1 MNVSQI
7 ASLFRSYTD
16 EPDATFLTDADV
28 STYLAQGYNQF
39 RSFVSAIDPSIYTET
54 ADLVFNDTD
63 SYQLAGGAVSLLGGT
78 ITAGK
83 NRLVQIQSL
92 INVTGSVQGIG
103 VIYQAVTSI
112 NALDQALDAYFLEGT
127 TLRLDRNLTG
137 TLRITYT
144 PEQSSTLWSNV
155 AAATHVDD
163 LVMFHDMIALYA
175 YAQYAIRDNAQ
186 NAPLLSQLASREFA
200 LSDYLS
206 RRVFTGPQ
214 YVSETLSSYMDN

>member
-16 EPDATFLTDADV
+16 EPDATFLTDANV
-28 STYLAQGYNQF
+28 STYLTQGYNQF
-39 RSFVSAIDPSIYTET
+39 RSFVSSIDPSIYTET
-54 ADLVFNDTD
+54 ADLVFNGTD
-63 SYQLAGGAVSLLGGT
+63 SYNLSGGTVSLLGNV
-78 ITAGK
+78 ISVGK

-92 INVTGSVQGIG
+92 VNVTGGVEGIG
-103 VIYQAVTSI
+103 VIYEAVTSI
-112 NALDQALDAYFLEGT
+112 SALDQASNAYFLEGT
-127 TLRLDRNLTG
+127 TIRLDRNLTG

-144 PEQSSTLWSNV
+144 PEQSPTLWSNV
-155 AAATHVDD
+155 AATTFVDD

-186 NAPLLSQLASREFA
+186 NAPLIAQLTAREFA
-200 LSDYLS
+200 LADYLS

>member
-16 EPDATFLTDADV
+16 EPDATFLTDSDV

-39 RSFVSAIDPSIYTET
+39 RSFVSAVDPSIYTET
-54 ADLVFNDTD
+54 ADLVFSATDTYNLD
-63 SYQLAGGAVSLLGGT
+63 GGAVSLLGGT

-83 NRLVQIQSL
+83 NRLIQIQSL
-92 INVTGSVQGIG
+92 INVTGGTEGIG

-112 NALDQALDAYFLEGT
+112 SALDQAVNAYVLEGT
-127 TLRLDRNLTG
+127 TIRLDRDLTG

-144 PEQSSTLWSNV
+144 PEQPSTLWSNV
-155 AAATHVDD
+155 LATTHVDD

-186 NAPLLSQLASREFA
+186 NAPLMAQLNAREYSLA
-200 LSDYLS
+200 EYLA
-206 RRVFTGPQ
+206 RRVFSGPQ
-214 YVSETLSSYMDN
+214 YISETLSSYMDN

>member
-28 STYLAQGYNQF
+28 SIYLAQGYNQF

-54 ADLVFNDTD
+54 ADLVFSSTDT
-63 SYQLAGGAVSLLGGT
+63 YNLAGGAVSLLGAT

-83 NRLVQIQSL
+83 NRLMQIQNL
-92 INVTGSVQGIG
+92 VNVTGGTEGIG

-112 NALDQALDAYFLEGT
+112 SALDQASNAYFLEGT
-127 TLRLDRNLTG
+127 SIRLDRNLTG

-144 PEQSSTLWSNV
+144 PEQSTTLWSNV
-155 AAATHVDD
+155 AATTHVDD

-186 NAPLLSQLASREFA
+186 NAPLVAQLGAREFA
-200 LSDYLS
+200 LADYLT